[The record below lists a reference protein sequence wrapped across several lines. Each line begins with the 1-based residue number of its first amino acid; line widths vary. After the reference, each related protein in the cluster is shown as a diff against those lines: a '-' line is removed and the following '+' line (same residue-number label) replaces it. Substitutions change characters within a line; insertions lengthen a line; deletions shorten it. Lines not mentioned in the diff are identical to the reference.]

1 MAAFDADLRIAR
13 RHDAH
18 MFSVEAMLGYCRR
31 GCVEDGVGITTRT
44 SWPECPTLSERER
57 VARVLAA
64 LSHPCP
70 ANLMAIGSRPTQFA
84 SGICLLDF

>member
-44 SWPECPTLSERER
+44 S
-57 VARVLAA
+57 
-64 LSHPCP
+64 
-70 ANLMAIGSRPTQFA
+70 
-84 SGICLLDF
+84 